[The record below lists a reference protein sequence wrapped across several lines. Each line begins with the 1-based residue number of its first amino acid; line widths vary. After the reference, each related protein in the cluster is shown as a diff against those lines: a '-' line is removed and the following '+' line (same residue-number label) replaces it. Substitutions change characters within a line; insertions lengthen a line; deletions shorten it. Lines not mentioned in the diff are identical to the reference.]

1 MASVRRTPEGK
12 WLARLRPVK
21 GGRQVSRTFDRK
33 VDAQRWVAEVTTA
46 AAAGTY
52 VDPHR
57 ERLTVRQWCEE
68 WLEGYGGR
76 ESTRRSA
83 RTHVRLIVAGLGDHR
98 LRDLRTSHVKAWLRQ
113 LEGEGRAPSYVSAV
127 RSRLRTICQAAVDDG
142 LLVRNPVIRGTAT
155 AAGAGRPYVAT
166 TGQVWALYAAFPEH
180 LRSAVLLGAFA
191 GLRAAEVVALRPE
204 DVDWDR
210 GIITPAIQYG
220 GKPLK
225 TAASHAPVPV
235 PLSLLEHL
243 RADMSAGEGM
253 TVVPGHIGRGA
264 APWNITTSV
273 VQHREKAGLPGEFR
287 FHDLRHYFAS
297 TLIAAGLDVKTVQ
310 ARVRHQSAKVTLDT
324 YGHLFPDRDDHTRA
338 ALEGPLA
345 AGVQFL
351 CSERGEG

>member
-127 RSRLRTICQAAVDDG
+127 R
-142 LLVRNPVIRGTAT
+142 
-155 AAGAGRPYVAT
+155 
-166 TGQVWALYAAFPEH
+166 
-180 LRSAVLLGAFA
+180 
-191 GLRAAEVVALRPE
+191 
-204 DVDWDR
+204 
-210 GIITPAIQYG
+210 
-220 GKPLK
+220 
-225 TAASHAPVPV
+225 
-235 PLSLLEHL
+235 LSLI
-243 RADMSAGEGM
+243 
-253 TVVPGHIGRGA
+253 HI
-264 APWNITTSV
+264 
-273 VQHREKAGLPGEFR
+273 
-287 FHDLRHYFAS
+287 
-297 TLIAAGLDVKTVQ
+297 
-310 ARVRHQSAKVTLDT
+310 
-324 YGHLFPDRDDHTRA
+324 
-338 ALEGPLA
+338 
-345 AGVQFL
+345 
-351 CSERGEG
+351 